1 MWVLGLSHQVK
12 ENGLQDLLEAK
23 AKALSQADR
32 LIAQYR
38 LQRAQAEAEVAS
50 TGRSFSCL
58 GGLLCN
64 DLDFM
69 MTPVLCSLHAG
80 VQACKLGS
88 LLKEAER
95 RGEALQVELGG
106 QVLEVE
112 RSKADM
118 EELLQ
123 HNARLQ
129 RDSEEHQALKG
140 AYNSLLDRSEHF
152 LGVQTE
158 KQCKHNLDY
167 SFHQVEGCLDY
178 SALILRPT
186 GSTRASVC

>member
-1 MWVLGLSHQVK
+1 MIL
-12 ENGLQDLLEAK
+12 
-23 AKALSQADR
+23 
-32 LIAQYR
+32 
-38 LQRAQAEAEVAS
+38 
-50 TGRSFSCL
+50 
-58 GGLLCN
+58 
-64 DLDFM
+64 
-69 MTPVLCSLHAG
+69 VLCSLRAG

-95 RGEALQVELGG
+95 HGEDLQVELGS

-140 AYNSLLDRSEHF
+140 AYNSLLNRSEQF
-152 LGVQTE
+152 LGVQKE
-158 KQCKHNLDY
+158 KYYK
-167 SFHQVEGCLDY
+167 
-178 SALILRPT
+178 
-186 GSTRASVC
+186 

>member
-1 MWVLGLSHQVK
+1 MK
-12 ENGLQDLLEAK
+12 ENRLQDLLEAK

-38 LQRAQAEAEVAS
+38 LQRAQAEAEVTS
-50 TGRSFSCL
+50 RGQSFSC
-58 GGLLCN
+58 GSGLVCN
-64 DLDFM
+64 NLEFM
-69 MTPVLCSLHAG
+69 TIPVLCPL
-80 VQACKLGS
+80 QACKLGS

-95 RGEALQVELGG
+95 RGEDLQLELGS

-140 AYNSLLDRSEHF
+140 AYNSLLNRSEQF
-152 LGVQTE
+152 LGVQKE
-158 KQCKHNLDY
+158 K
-167 SFHQVEGCLDY
+167 
-178 SALILRPT
+178 
-186 GSTRASVC
+186 

>member
-1 MWVLGLSHQVK
+1 MTFKAFKKASVKVLVLCFPHQVK
-12 ENGLQDLLEAK
+12 ENRLQDLLEAK

-38 LQRAQAEAEVAS
+38 LQRAQAEAEVTS
-50 TGRSFSCL
+50 PGQSFSCCS
-58 GGLLCN
+58 GLLCN
-64 DLDFM
+64 NLEFM
-69 MTPVLCSLHAG
+69 MILVLCSLHAG

-95 RGEALQVELGG
+95 RGEDLQVELGS

-140 AYNSLLDRSEHF
+140 AYNSLLNRSEQF
-152 LGVQTE
+152 LGVQRE
-158 KQCKHNLDY
+158 K
-167 SFHQVEGCLDY
+167 
-178 SALILRPT
+178 
-186 GSTRASVC
+186 

>member
-1 MWVLGLSHQVK
+1 MIL
-12 ENGLQDLLEAK
+12 
-23 AKALSQADR
+23 
-32 LIAQYR
+32 
-38 LQRAQAEAEVAS
+38 
-50 TGRSFSCL
+50 
-58 GGLLCN
+58 
-64 DLDFM
+64 
-69 MTPVLCSLHAG
+69 VLCSLPAG

-95 RGEALQVELGG
+95 RGEDLQVELGS

-140 AYNSLLDRSEHF
+140 AYNSLLNRSEHV
-152 LGVQTE
+152 LGVQKE
-158 KQCKHNLDY
+158 KQYKYDFDY
-167 SFHQVEGCLDY
+167 SIHQVEGCLNY
-178 SALILRPT
+178 SALILCHDRFNE
-186 GSTRASVC
+186 SERVLKDLQAAHSSLSRQNDSLRRSHENLQLQHDR